1 MHPLSG
7 DPAAD
12 VLRRLETAG
21 TLPAAAAERVRRL
34 AAQSGQRGDKV
45 AVRLGLIAERDL
57 AAIYAAVTGL
67 PVVRPEELPA
77 APLPEAPLT
86 LRFLRHARALP
97 FRSGPQGLDVAFAD
111 PLDAQAVRAI
121 AFATG
126 RPVRPH
132 PAVPADLDAALGRLD
147 GGAPAAEAGPDQG
160 PDPGAAPDGAEED
173 LDRVRDLAS
182 EAPVIRLVNR
192 IIARAVELRASDI
205 HLEAADAGL
214 RLRYRIDGVLQD
226 MEAPPAGLRAAL
238 VSRIKIMARL
248 DIAER
253 RLAQDGRIRMAVRGR
268 DVDFR
273 VSTTPSIHGESA
285 VLRILDRDRL
295 ALDFAALGFDAAL
308 LAGWQELLARPHGIL
323 LVTGP
328 TGSGKTTTLYAS
340 LARLNRPETKILT
353 VEDPVEFTL
362 AGINQVQ
369 VKPQIGLTFATALR
383 SFLRQDPDVLMI
395 GEIRD
400 LETAQIAIQAALTG
414 HLVLS
419 TVHTN
424 DAASA
429 LTRLLDMGVE
439 DYLLTSTITG
449 ILAQRL
455 VRTLCLQCRV
465 PYRPGPEL
473 RAKLEAVAVPADAV
487 LYQPAGCA
495 ACEGRGFSGR
505 TMILELLPMSDAI
518 RPMVLRQAEAR
529 EIRAQAIAEGMQPM
543 LAHGLRK
550 ALAGVTTVEEIF
562 RAVRDV

>member
-1 MHPLSG
+1 MHPLPG

-12 VLRRLETAG
+12 VLRALETAG
-21 TLPAAAAERVRRL
+21 TLSATAAERVRRL

-45 AVRLGLIAERDL
+45 AVRLGLVAERDL
-57 AAIYAAVTGL
+57 AATYAAVTGL
-67 PVVRPEELPA
+67 PVVRPEDWPA

-86 LRFLRHARALP
+86 PRFLRHARALP
-97 FRSGPQGLDVAFAD
+97 FRCGPDGLDVAFAD
-111 PLDAQAVRAI
+111 PLDAQAARAI

-132 PAVPADLDAALGRLD
+132 PAVPAELDAALGRLD
-147 GGAPAAEAGPDQG
+147 GGAAPADAAPEAAPEAG
-160 PDPGAAPDGAEED
+160 EED

-182 EAPVIRLVNR
+182 EAPIIRLVNQ

-226 MEAPPAGLRAAL
+226 MEPPPAGLRAAL

-253 RLAQDGRIRMAVRGR
+253 RLAQDGRIRLAVRGR

-295 ALDFAALGFDAAL
+295 ALDFAALGFDETL

-340 LARLNRPETKILT
+340 LARLNTPATKILT

-362 AGINQVQ
+362 AGVNQVQ

-455 VRTLCLQCRV
+455 VRVLCPHCRV

-473 RAKLEAVAVPADAV
+473 RAKLEAVAVPPDAV
-487 LYQPAGCA
+487 LYHPAGCA
-495 ACEGRGFSGR
+495 ACDGRGFTGR
-505 TMILELLPMSDAI
+505 TMILELLPMSDLI
-518 RPMVLRQAEAR
+518 RPMVLRHAEAR
-529 EIRAQAIAEGMQPM
+529 EIRAQAVTDGMQPM
-543 LAHGLRK
+543 LGHGLRK
-550 ALAGVTTVEEIF
+550 ALAGVTTVEEVF

>member
-1 MHPLSG
+1 
-7 DPAAD
+7 
-12 VLRRLETAG
+12 
-21 TLPAAAAERVRRL
+21 
-34 AAQSGQRGDKV
+34 
-45 AVRLGLIAERDL
+45 
-57 AAIYAAVTGL
+57 
-67 PVVRPEELPA
+67 
-77 APLPEAPLT
+77 
-86 LRFLRHARALP
+86 
-97 FRSGPQGLDVAFAD
+97 
-111 PLDAQAVRAI
+111 
-121 AFATG
+121 
-126 RPVRPH
+126 
-132 PAVPADLDAALGRLD
+132 VPADLEAALGRLD
-147 GGAPAAEAGPDQG
+147 GGASPAEAAPEPD
-160 PDPGAAPDGAEED
+160 AAPEAAEED

-214 RLRYRIDGVLQD
+214 RLRYRIDGVLQE
-226 MEAPPAGLRAAL
+226 MEPPPAGLRAAL

-253 RLAQDGRIRMAVRGR
+253 RLAQDGRLRLAVRGR

-295 ALDFAALGFDAAL
+295 ALDFAALGFDDAL
-308 LAGWQELLARPHGIL
+308 LAGWQALLARPHGIL

-340 LARLNRPETKILT
+340 LARLNTPEAKILT

-362 AGINQVQ
+362 AGVNQVQ
-369 VKPQIGLTFATALR
+369 VKPQIGLTFASALR

-455 VRTLCLQCRV
+455 VRRLCPQCRA
-465 PYRPGPEL
+465 PYRPGAEL
-473 RAKLEAVAVPADAV
+473 RATLEGVAVPADAV

-495 ACEGRGFSGR
+495 ACEGRGFNGR

-550 ALAGVTTVEEIF
+550 ALAGVTTVEEVF